1 MIIQVFSEYLQQA
14 QAGNVEFLACP
25 MHMQEEAVFALV
37 HSETKE
43 GYIMLQCYACGYK
56 NLAGL
61 TLYNNIL
68 DRLDKLRPKIEPK
81 KMSASQE
88 DHV

>member
-25 MHMQEEAVFALV
+25 MHSQEEAAFPLI
-37 HSETKE
+37 HSQTQE
-43 GYIMLQCYACGYK
+43 GHIMLQCYACGYK
-56 NLAGL
+56 NIAGL

-68 DRLDKLRPKIEPK
+68 DRLHKLRPKIESE

-88 DHV
+88 KDV

>member
-25 MHMQEEAVFALV
+25 MHTQEEATFPLI
-37 HSETKE
+37 HSLTEDDK
-43 GYIMLQCYACGYK
+43 IMLHCIACGYK

-68 DRLDKLRPKIEPK
+68 DRLDSVRPKIEPK
-81 KMSASQE
+81 KVSASQE

>member
-25 MHMQEEAVFALV
+25 MHTQEEATFPLI
-37 HSETKE
+37 HSLTEDDK
-43 GYIMLQCYACGYK
+43 IMLHCIACGYK

-68 DRLDKLRPKIEPK
+68 DRLDSLRPKIEPK
-81 KMSASQE
+81 KVSASQE